1 MIKPTALII
10 GASSGIGLELTRQLA
25 VQGYRLGIAARRKNL
40 LDDAAATL
48 PQVTCVRAMD
58 LTQPDEARKIF
69 SGMLAELGTVDF
81 IYLNAGTGYQNPDL
95 RWDWEDETIRVNVL
109 GFAALATVA
118 WEYCVKQGHGHIIG
132 ISSVAAVRGSRIA
145 PAYGASKAFDSN
157 LLEAFRFRAHRSKL
171 PIYVTEIRPGFVNT
185 AMAKADKRFWVA
197 PVDVAVRQI
206 IVSVNKRKPIAYV
219 TRRWRLIAFLMR
231 WMPGRILAKLA

>member
-1 MIKPTALII
+1 MKTALII
-10 GASSGIGLELTRQLA
+10 GASSGIGLELTRKLA
-25 VQGYRLGIAARRKNL
+25 AQGFRLGIAARRKNL
-40 LDDAAATL
+40 LDETAAAL
-48 PQVTCVRAMD
+48 PQVACVRALD
-58 LTQPDEARKIF
+58 LTQPDGARKIF
-69 SGMLAELGTVDF
+69 AEMLAELGNVDF

-118 WEYCVKQGHGHIIG
+118 WEFCVKQGHGHIIG
-132 ISSVAAVRGSRIA
+132 ISSVAAVRGSRLA

-157 LLEAFRFRAHRSKL
+157 LLEAFRFRAVKSKL

-206 IVSVNKRKPIAYV
+206 IVSVEKRKSLAYV
-219 TRRWRLIAFLMR
+219 TRRWRLIAWLMR
-231 WMPGRILAKLA
+231 WMPGCLLARLA